1 MRASICR
8 LKFFLYFSTAQ
19 IFHDGEVSHFLDG
32 FNESNWMAFVRCA
45 RHKREQ
51 NLVVFQYHGCIYYR
65 SVKDI
70 LPGNE
75 LLVWYDTKYTQL
87 LGIPLT
93 WNDNRGIIFFLGV
106 F

>member
-1 MRASICR
+1 
-8 LKFFLYFSTAQ
+8 
-19 IFHDGEVSHFLDG
+19 
-32 FNESNWMAFVRCA
+32 MAFVRCA
-45 RHKREQ
+45 RHKKEQ

-65 SVKDI
+65 STKDI

-75 LLVWYDTKYTQL
+75 LLVWYDSKYTQL

-93 WNDNRGIIFFLGV
+93 WNDNRGMIHYDIIIIYFKKFL

>member
-1 MRASICR
+1 M
-8 LKFFLYFSTAQ
+8 LKLLSTFPLLQ

-75 LLVWYDTKYTQL
+75 LLVWYDSKYTQL

-93 WNDNRGIIFFLGV
+93 WNDNRGIF
-106 F
+106 